1 MHWTFAG
8 EESDKKKYAGEEFE
22 FQNPGMPVLGST
34 RVAASVASRR
44 WARTMKRLIKKLSSS
59 GTIRFFWR
67 RSRTCTQQI
76 HFGKPPRILPRYYS
90 LLDFLALVGSCDLVV
105 TGVTMAMHFAIA
117 LRKKIVLLNNIFN
130 PAEFELYGR
139 GCIVE
144 PDLPC
149 RCFYSSQCK
158 NSEYFCMDH
167 LEPEKVFRAV
177 SDLLAGK

>member
-1 MHWTFAG
+1 
-8 EESDKKKYAGEEFE
+8 
-22 FQNPGMPVLGST
+22 
-34 RVAASVASRR
+34 
-44 WARTMKRLIKKLSSS
+44 MKLLIKKLSSS
-59 GTIRFFWR
+59 GYY
-67 RSRTCTQQI
+67 
-76 HFGKPPRILPRYYS
+76 PILLGGEQEHALNKSISAATGAYYPGYYS